1 MKSFAKIGIMLVAIV
16 IGSFTLTS
24 TAQAQAP
31 TDPQIVGIVLGA
43 NQIDMDYAKLALSKT
58 KNKEVHDF
66 AQQMMTD
73 HSSLQKSVKDL
84 GAKLNVTPADS
95 DTAKSLKQQAAD
107 ETKKLQALK
116 GKDFD
121 KAYIDNEVAYHQ
133 QVIDAVSKVLI
144 PNAQNAELKSALT
157 GAAPLFQGHLEH
169 AQKLQSTVAGSSSAA
184 THQH

>member
-1 MKSFAKIGIMLVAIV
+1 MKKFAKVGTMFAAILAT
-16 IGSFTLTS
+16 SFVFTS
-24 TAQAQAP
+24 TAKAQAP

-43 NQIDMDYAKLALSKT
+43 NQIDMDYAKLALTKS
-58 KNKEVHDF
+58 KNKEIRDF
-66 AQQMMTD
+66 AQQMSTD
-73 HSSLQKSVKDL
+73 HASLQKSVKDL

-107 ETKKLQALK
+107 ETKKLKTLS
-116 GKDFD
+116 GKEFD

-144 PNAQNAELKSALT
+144 PNAKNADLKGALT

-169 AQKLQSTVAGSSSAA
+169 AQKIQLDLAK
-184 THQH
+184 

>member
-1 MKSFAKIGIMLVAIV
+1 MKKFAKVEIAFAAILLMSFAFT
-16 IGSFTLTS
+16 GSAL
-24 TAQAQAP
+24 AQAP

-43 NQIDMDYAKLALSKT
+43 NQNDMDYAKLALSKT
-58 KNKEVHDF
+58 KNKEVRDF
-66 AQQMMTD
+66 AQQMSTD
-73 HSSLQKSVKDL
+73 HASLQKSVKDL

-107 ETKKLQALK
+107 ETKKLQGLK
-116 GKDFD
+116 GKEFD

-157 GAAPLFQGHLEH
+157 SAAPLFQGHLEH
-169 AQKLQSTVAGSSSAA
+169 AQKVQADLGK
-184 THQH
+184 